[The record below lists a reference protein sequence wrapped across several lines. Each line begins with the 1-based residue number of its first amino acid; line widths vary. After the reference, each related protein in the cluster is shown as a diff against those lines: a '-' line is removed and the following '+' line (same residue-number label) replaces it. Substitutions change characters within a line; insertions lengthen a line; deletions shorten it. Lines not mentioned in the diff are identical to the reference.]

1 MLSFSE
7 RGLTLVNL
15 TNNIILLLQYFISL
29 TLYIYNFIYITLYL
43 TLYIYLISG
52 VDRAINHRKN
62 ARLATFQLEL
72 L

>member
-29 TLYIYNFIYITLYL
+29 TLYIYNFIYL